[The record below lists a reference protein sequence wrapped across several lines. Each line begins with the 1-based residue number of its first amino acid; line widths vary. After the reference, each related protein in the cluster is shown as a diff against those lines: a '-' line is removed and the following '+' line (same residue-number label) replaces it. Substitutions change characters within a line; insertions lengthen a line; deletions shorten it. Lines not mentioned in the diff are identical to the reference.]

1 MKVSLKVSGMTCA
14 NCARAIELTL
24 KKLHGVSD
32 VKVSFEL
39 GRVWVEFNEELLSL
53 ENIKEAIESL
63 GYTVEREEVKQY
75 ETYILA
81 FCWLSGAVVMLS
93 MFWHNPWSV
102 YLQALL
108 ATIGQ
113 LVGGFKFYRSAYYS
127 LKARTG
133 NMDLL
138 VALGST
144 SALLYSYLAL
154 FKLIPEEPL
163 FETSL
168 FLITFVRT
176 GKFLEERA
184 KRKATESLRRMFGLQ
199 SLRVK
204 VLKEGKEEE
213 KGVYEVFI
221 GDKIVLRTGDM
232 VPLDCRLV
240 GGRVVVDESMLT
252 GESLPVLKEEGDLL
266 LSGSVVLNGYGVAK
280 VEKSFAK
287 SYVSLLIK
295 LVESAL
301 VKKPKVQRLADR
313 VSHYFVQFVIALSLL
328 VFLLW
333 FFKTEDI
340 QRAITFSLAV
350 MVISCPCAFG
360 IAVPLAIM
368 VGLTRA
374 YQRGVL
380 IKNPEAFEKKID
392 ILLMDKTGTLTEGKP
407 KVKEVRS
414 YGDYLDLAY
423 SLSLKS
429 NHPYSVAIRE
439 YCQSLGAKQLSL
451 KDCREEVGV
460 GVFCEGYMLGKGKNG
475 QTVLAQDGKVL
486 AEFYFEESIKESA
499 KEVLEYFKRMGIEVI
514 LVSGDDEERVKRVA
528 ERLNIE
534 KWFAKRDP
542 QGKLK
547 ILEELQ
553 AKGYRVAMV
562 GDGTNDAPVLAKA
575 DLSFAMGSGTDVAKF
590 STDVILNSGLA
601 GLREF
606 FELSQWV
613 RRRIK
618 QNLLWA
624 FGYNILAIPIAG
636 GVFYPYLFIKPEFA
650 GLLMALSSLSV
661 VINSLRR

>member
-1 MKVSLKVSGMTCA
+1 
-14 NCARAIELTL
+14 
-24 KKLHGVSD
+24 
-32 VKVSFEL
+32 
-39 GRVWVEFNEELLSL
+39 
-53 ENIKEAIESL
+53 
-63 GYTVEREEVKQY
+63 
-75 ETYILA
+75 
-81 FCWLSGAVVMLS
+81 
-93 MFWHNPWSV
+93 
-102 YLQALL
+102 LQALL
-108 ATIGQ
+108 ATLVQ

-133 NMDLL
+133 NVDLL

-144 SALLYSYLAL
+144 SALLYSYLAM
-154 FKLIPEEPL
+154 FKFIPEEPL

-184 KRKATESLRRMFGLQ
+184 KRKASESLRRMFGLQ

-240 GGRVVVDESMLT
+240 EGKVVVDESMLT
-252 GESLPVLKEEGDLL
+252 GESLPVLKKEGDLL
-266 LSGSVVLNGYGVAK
+266 LSGSVVLNGYGIAK
-280 VEKSFAK
+280 VEKSFTK

-313 VSHYFVQFVIALSLL
+313 VSHYFVQFVIALSFL

-333 FFKTEDI
+333 FFRTGDI
-340 QRAITFSLAV
+340 QKAITFSLAV

-368 VGLTRA
+368 VGLIRA
-374 YQRGVL
+374 YQRGVFV
-380 IKNPEAFEKKID
+380 KNPEAFEKKVD

-439 YCQSLGAKQLSL
+439 YCQSLGAKQISL

-475 QTVLAQDGKVL
+475 QTVLAHDGKVL

-528 ERLNIE
+528 GQLNIE

-542 QGKLK
+542 QGKLE

-590 STDVILNSGLA
+590 STDVILNSGSA
-601 GLREF
+601 GLKEF

-650 GLLMALSSLSV
+650 GLLMALSSLRV

>member
-39 GRVWVEFNEELLSL
+39 GRVWVEFNEEFLSL
-53 ENIKEAIESL
+53 ESIKEAIESL
-63 GYTVEREEVKQY
+63 GYTVEKEEVKHY
-75 ETYILA
+75 EPYILA

-102 YLQALL
+102 YLQAFL
-108 ATIGQ
+108 ATLVQ

-154 FKLIPEEPL
+154 FNLIPEEPL

-204 VLKEGKEEE
+204 VLTEGKEEE

-240 GGRVVVDESMLT
+240 EGKVVVDESMLT

-313 VSHYFVQFVIALSLL
+313 VSHYFVQFVIALSFL

-333 FFKTEDI
+333 FFKTGDI
-340 QRAITFSLAV
+340 QKAITFSLAV

-368 VGLTRA
+368 VGLIRA

-380 IKNPEAFEKKID
+380 VKNPEAFEKKVD

-499 KEVLEYFKRMGIEVI
+499 REVLEYFKRMGIEVI
-514 LVSGDDEERVKRVA
+514 LISGDEEERVKRVA
-528 ERLNIE
+528 GQLNIE

-590 STDVILNSGLA
+590 STDVILNSGLV

-613 RRRIK
+613 RRRVK

-636 GVFYPYLFIKPEFA
+636 GVFYPHLFIKPEFA

>member
-24 KKLHGVSD
+24 KKLYGVSD

-53 ENIKEAIESL
+53 ESIKEAIESL
-63 GYTVEREEVKQY
+63 GYTVEGEEVKHY
-75 ETYILA
+75 EPYILA
-81 FCWLSGAVVMLS
+81 LCWLSGAVVMLS

-108 ATIGQ
+108 ATLVQ

-204 VLKEGKEEE
+204 VLEEGKEEE

-240 GGRVVVDESMLT
+240 EGKVVVDESMLT
-252 GESLPVLKEEGDLL
+252 GESLPVLKEEGNLL
-266 LSGSVVLNGYGVAK
+266 LSGSVVLNGYGVAR

-301 VKKPKVQRLADR
+301 VQKPKVQRLADR
-313 VSHYFVQFVIALSLL
+313 VSHYFVQFVIALSFL

-333 FFKTEDI
+333 FFKTGDI

-368 VGLTRA
+368 VGLIRA

-380 IKNPEAFEKKID
+380 VKNPEAFEKK
-392 ILLMDKTGTLTEGKP
+392 G
-407 KVKEVRS
+407 
-414 YGDYLDLAY
+414 
-423 SLSLKS
+423 
-429 NHPYSVAIRE
+429 
-439 YCQSLGAKQLSL
+439 
-451 KDCREEVGV
+451 
-460 GVFCEGYMLGKGKNG
+460 
-475 QTVLAQDGKVL
+475 
-486 AEFYFEESIKESA
+486 
-499 KEVLEYFKRMGIEVI
+499 
-514 LVSGDDEERVKRVA
+514 
-528 ERLNIE
+528 
-534 KWFAKRDP
+534 
-542 QGKLK
+542 
-547 ILEELQ
+547 
-553 AKGYRVAMV
+553 
-562 GDGTNDAPVLAKA
+562 
-575 DLSFAMGSGTDVAKF
+575 
-590 STDVILNSGLA
+590 
-601 GLREF
+601 
-606 FELSQWV
+606 
-613 RRRIK
+613 
-618 QNLLWA
+618 
-624 FGYNILAIPIAG
+624 
-636 GVFYPYLFIKPEFA
+636 
-650 GLLMALSSLSV
+650 
-661 VINSLRR
+661 

>member
-53 ENIKEAIESL
+53 ESIKEAIESL
-63 GYTVEREEVKQY
+63 GYTVEGEEVKQY
-75 ETYILA
+75 EAYMLA
-81 FCWLSGAVVMLS
+81 LCWLSGAVVMLS
-93 MFWHNPWSV
+93 MFWHNLWSV

-108 ATIGQ
+108 ATLVQ

-154 FKLIPEEPL
+154 FELIPEEPL

-240 GGRVVVDESMLT
+240 EGKVVVDESMLT
-252 GESLPVLKEEGDLL
+252 GESLPALKKEGDLL
-266 LSGSVVLNGYGVAK
+266 LSGSVVLNGYGVAR

-301 VKKPKVQRLADR
+301 VQKPKVQRLADR
-313 VSHYFVQFVIALSLL
+313 VSHYFVQFVIALSFL

-333 FFKTEDI
+333 FFKTGDI
-340 QRAITFSLAV
+340 QRVITFSLAV

-368 VGLTRA
+368 VGLIRA

-380 IKNPEAFEKKID
+380 VKNPEAFEKKVD

-439 YCQSLGAKQLSL
+439 YCQNLGAKQLSL

-460 GVFCEGYMLGKGKNG
+460 GVFCEGYMLGKGKDG

-486 AEFYFEESIKESA
+486 AEFYFEESIKASA
-499 KEVLEYFKRMGIEVI
+499 REVLEYFKRMGIEVI

-528 ERLNIE
+528 GQLNIE
-534 KWFAKRDP
+534 KWFARRDP
-542 QGKLK
+542 EGKLK

>member
-24 KKLHGVSD
+24 KKLHGVYD

-39 GRVWVEFNEELLSL
+39 GRAWVEFNEELLSL

-75 ETYILA
+75 EAYILA
-81 FCWLSGAVVMLS
+81 LCWLSGAVVMLS

-108 ATIGQ
+108 ATLVQ

-213 KGVYEVFI
+213 KGVHEVFI
-221 GDKIVLRTGDM
+221 GDEIVLRTGDM
-232 VPLDCRLV
+232 VSLDCRLV
-240 GGRVVVDESMLT
+240 EGKVVVDESMLT

-313 VSHYFVQFVIALSLL
+313 VSHYFVQFVIALSFL

-333 FFKTEDI
+333 FFRTGDI
-340 QRAITFSLAV
+340 QKAITFSLAV

-380 IKNPEAFEKKID
+380 VKNPEAFEKKVD

-407 KVKEVRS
+407 KVKGVRS

-475 QTVLAQDGKVL
+475 QTVLSQNGKVL
-486 AEFYFEESIKESA
+486 AEFYFEESIKASA
-499 KEVLEYFKRMGIEVI
+499 KEVVEYFKRMGIEVI

-528 ERLNIE
+528 QQLNIE

-542 QGKLK
+542 QGKLE

-575 DLSFAMGSGTDVAKF
+575 NLSFAMGSGTDVAKF

-601 GLREF
+601 ELKEF

-613 RRRIK
+613 SKRVK

-636 GVFYPYLFIKPEFA
+636 GVFYPHLFIKPEFA

>member
-53 ENIKEAIESL
+53 ENIKETIESL

-75 ETYILA
+75 EAYILA

-108 ATIGQ
+108 ATLGQ

-240 GGRVVVDESMLT
+240 EGKVVVDESMLT

-313 VSHYFVQFVIALSLL
+313 VSHYFVQFVIALSFL

-333 FFKTEDI
+333 FFKTGDI

-380 IKNPEAFEKKID
+380 VKNPEAFEKKVD

-439 YCQSLGAKQLSL
+439 YCQNLGAKQLSL

-528 ERLNIE
+528 EQLNIE

-542 QGKLK
+542 QGKLE

-601 GLREF
+601 GLKEF

-613 RRRIK
+613 RRRVK

-636 GVFYPYLFIKPEFA
+636 GVFYPHLFIKPEFA

>member
-39 GRVWVEFNEELLSL
+39 GRVWVEFNEELLSS

-63 GYTVEREEVKQY
+63 GYTVEKDDVKQY

-108 ATIGQ
+108 ATLGQ

-154 FKLIPEEPL
+154 FKLIPEEPQEPL

-204 VLKEGKEEE
+204 ILKEGKEEE
-213 KGVYEVFI
+213 KEAYEVFI

-240 GGRVVVDESMLT
+240 EGKVVVDESMLT
-252 GESLPVLKEEGDLL
+252 GESLPVLKKEGDLL

-280 VEKSFAK
+280 VEKSFSK

-313 VSHYFVQFVIALSLL
+313 VSHYFVQFVIALSFL

-333 FFKTEDI
+333 FFKTGDI

-380 IKNPEAFEKKID
+380 IKNPEAFEKKVD

-423 SLSLKS
+423 SLFLKS

-451 KDCREEVGV
+451 KDCRGEVGV

-475 QTVLAQDGKVL
+475 QTVLVQDGKVL

-528 ERLNIE
+528 EQLNIE
-534 KWFAKRDP
+534 K
-542 QGKLK
+542 
-547 ILEELQ
+547 
-553 AKGYRVAMV
+553 
-562 GDGTNDAPVLAKA
+562 
-575 DLSFAMGSGTDVAKF
+575 
-590 STDVILNSGLA
+590 
-601 GLREF
+601 
-606 FELSQWV
+606 
-613 RRRIK
+613 
-618 QNLLWA
+618 
-624 FGYNILAIPIAG
+624 
-636 GVFYPYLFIKPEFA
+636 
-650 GLLMALSSLSV
+650 
-661 VINSLRR
+661 

>member
-24 KKLHGVSD
+24 RKLHGVSD

-63 GYTVEREEVKQY
+63 GYIVEREKVKHY
-75 ETYILA
+75 EPYILA

-102 YLQALL
+102 YLQVLL
-108 ATIGQ
+108 ATLVQ

-144 SALLYSYLAL
+144 FALLYSYLAL

-184 KRKATESLRRMFGLQ
+184 KRKATESLRRMLGLQ
-199 SLRVK
+199 SLRIK

-232 VPLDCRLV
+232 VPLDCKLV
-240 GGRVVVDESMLT
+240 EGKVVVDESMLT
-252 GESLPVLKEEGDLL
+252 GESLPVLKKEGDLL
-266 LSGSVVLNGYGVAK
+266 LSGSVVLNGYGIAK

-313 VSHYFVQFVIALSLL
+313 VSHYFVQFVIALSFL

-333 FFKTEDI
+333 FFKTGDI
-340 QRAITFSLAV
+340 QKAITFSLAV
-350 MVISCPCAFG
+350 VVISCPCAFG

-368 VGLTRA
+368 VGLIRA

-380 IKNPEAFEKKID
+380 VKNPEAFEKKVD
-392 ILLMDKTGTLTEGKP
+392 ILLMDKTGTLTEGKL

-414 YGDYLDLAY
+414 YGDYLDIAY

-439 YCQSLGAKQLSL
+439 YCQSLGAKQISL

-475 QTVLAQDGKVL
+475 QTVLAHDGKVL
-486 AEFYFEESIKESA
+486 AEFYFEESIRESA
-499 KEVLEYFKRMGIEVI
+499 KEVLEYFKRKGIEVI
-514 LVSGDDEERVKRVA
+514 LVSGDKEERVKRVA
-528 ERLNIE
+528 QQLNIE

-542 QGKLK
+542 QGKLE

-553 AKGYRVAMV
+553 AKGYKVAMV

-575 DLSFAMGSGTDVAKF
+575 DLSFAMGSGTDAAKF

-601 GLREF
+601 GLKEF

-613 RRRIK
+613 RRRMK

-636 GVFYPYLFIKPEFA
+636 GVFYPHLFIKPEFA

>member
-1 MKVSLKVSGMTCA
+1 M
-14 NCARAIELTL
+14 
-24 KKLHGVSD
+24 
-32 VKVSFEL
+32 
-39 GRVWVEFNEELLSL
+39 
-53 ENIKEAIESL
+53 
-63 GYTVEREEVKQY
+63 
-75 ETYILA
+75 
-81 FCWLSGAVVMLS
+81 
-93 MFWHNPWSV
+93 
-102 YLQALL
+102 QALL
-108 ATIGQ
+108 ATLVQ

-133 NMDLL
+133 NVDLL

-144 SALLYSYLAL
+144 SALLYSYLAM
-154 FKLIPEEPL
+154 FKFIPEEPL

-184 KRKATESLRRMFGLQ
+184 KRKASESLRRMFGLQ

-240 GGRVVVDESMLT
+240 EGKVVVDESMLT
-252 GESLPVLKEEGDLL
+252 GESLPVLKKEGDLL
-266 LSGSVVLNGYGVAK
+266 LSGSVVLNGYGIAK
-280 VEKSFAK
+280 VEKSFTK

-313 VSHYFVQFVIALSLL
+313 VSHYFVQFVIALSFL

-333 FFKTEDI
+333 FFRTGDI
-340 QRAITFSLAV
+340 QKAITFSLAV

-368 VGLTRA
+368 VGLIRA
-374 YQRGVL
+374 YQRGVFV
-380 IKNPEAFEKKID
+380 KNPEAFEKKVD

-439 YCQSLGAKQLSL
+439 YCQSLGAKQISL

-475 QTVLAQDGKVL
+475 QTVLAHDGKVL

-528 ERLNIE
+528 GQLNIE

-542 QGKLK
+542 QGKLE

-590 STDVILNSGLA
+590 STDVILNSGSA
-601 GLREF
+601 GLKEF

-650 GLLMALSSLSV
+650 GLLMALSSLRV

>member
-14 NCARAIELTL
+14 NCARAMELTL

-32 VKVSFEL
+32 VKASFEL
-39 GRVWVEFNEELLSL
+39 GRVWVEFNEEFLSL
-53 ENIKEAIESL
+53 ESVKETIESL
-63 GYTVEREEVKQY
+63 GYTVEKEEVKNY
-75 ETYILA
+75 EPYILA

-108 ATIGQ
+108 ATLVQ

-127 LKARTG
+127 LKARIG

-154 FKLIPEEPL
+154 FKLIAEEPL

-204 VLKEGKEEE
+204 VLKEGKEKE
-213 KGVYEVFI
+213 KGVYEVFV
-221 GDKIVLRTGDM
+221 GDEIVLRTGDM

-240 GGRVVVDESMLT
+240 EGKVVVDESMLT

-266 LSGSVVLNGYGVAK
+266 LSRSVVLNGYGVAK

-313 VSHYFVQFVIALSLL
+313 VSHYFVQFVIVLSFL

-333 FFKTEDI
+333 FFKTGDI
-340 QRAITFSLAV
+340 QKAITFSLAV

-368 VGLTRA
+368 VGLIRA

-380 IKNPEAFEKKID
+380 VKNPEAFEKKVD

-486 AEFYFEESIKESA
+486 AEFYFEESIKASA

-514 LVSGDDEERVKRVA
+514 LVSGDEEERVKRVA
-528 ERLNIE
+528 QELNIE

-542 QGKLK
+542 QGKLE

-613 RRRIK
+613 RSRIK

-636 GVFYPYLFIKPEFA
+636 GVFYPHLFIKPEFA

>member
-1 MKVSLKVSGMTCA
+1 MEVSLKVSGMTCA

-53 ENIKEAIESL
+53 ENIKETIESL
-63 GYTVEREEVKQY
+63 GYTVEKEEVKQY
-75 ETYILA
+75 EPYILA

-108 ATIGQ
+108 ATLVQ

-176 GKFLEERA
+176 GKFLEEKA

-199 SLRVK
+199 SLRIK
-204 VLKEGKEEE
+204 VLKEDKEEE

-232 VPLDCRLV
+232 VPLDCKLV
-240 GGRVVVDESMLT
+240 EGKVVVDESMLT

-266 LSGSVVLNGYGVAK
+266 LSGSVVLNGYGVAR
-280 VEKSFAK
+280 VEKSFTK

-301 VKKPKVQRLADR
+301 VKKPRVQRLADR
-313 VSHYFVQFVIALSLL
+313 ISHYFVQFVIVLSFL

-333 FFKTEDI
+333 FFKTWDI
-340 QRAITFSLAV
+340 QKATTFSLAV

-368 VGLTRA
+368 VGLIRA

-380 IKNPEAFEKKID
+380 VKNPEAFEKKVD

-407 KVKEVRS
+407 RVKEVRS

-439 YCQSLGAKQLSL
+439 YCQSFGAKQLSL

-475 QTVLAQDGKVL
+475 QTVLAQNGKVL
-486 AEFYFEESIKESA
+486 AEFYFEESIRESA

-514 LVSGDDEERVKRVA
+514 LVSGDDKERVKKVA
-528 ERLNIE
+528 EQLNIE

-601 GLREF
+601 GLKEF
-606 FELSQWV
+606 FELSRWV

-618 QNLLWA
+618 ENLLWA
-624 FGYNILAIPIAG
+624 FGYNVLAIPIAG
-636 GVFYPYLFIKPEFA
+636 GLFYPHLFIKPEFA

-661 VINSLRR
+661 VINSFRR

>member
-14 NCARAIELTL
+14 NCARTIELTL

-63 GYTVEREEVKQY
+63 GYIVEKEEVKQC
-75 ETYILA
+75 EPYILA

-102 YLQALL
+102 YLQTLL
-108 ATIGQ
+108 ATIVQ

-138 VALGST
+138 VALDST

-154 FKLIPEEPL
+154 FKFIPEEPL

-184 KRKATESLRRMFGLQ
+184 KRKAAEGLRRMFGLQ

-204 VLKEGKEEE
+204 VIKEGREEE

-240 GGRVVVDESMLT
+240 EGKVVVDESMLT
-252 GESLPVLKEEGDLL
+252 GESLPILKKEGDLL
-266 LSGSVVLNGYGVAK
+266 LSGSVVLNGYGTAK
-280 VEKSFAK
+280 VERSFAK

-301 VKKPKVQRLADR
+301 VKKPKVQRLADKI
-313 VSHYFVQFVIALSLL
+313 SHYFVQFVIALSFL

-333 FFKTEDI
+333 FFKTGDI
-340 QRAITFSLAV
+340 QKAITFSLAV

-368 VGLTRA
+368 VGLLRA
-374 YQRGVL
+374 YQKGVFV
-380 IKNPEAFEKKID
+380 KNPEAFEKKVD
-392 ILLMDKTGTLTEGKP
+392 ILLMDKTGTLTGGKP

-414 YGDYLDLAY
+414 YGDYLDIAY

-439 YCQSLGAKQLSL
+439 YCQGLGAKQLLL

-460 GVFCEGYMLGKGKNG
+460 GVFCEGYMLGKGKDG
-475 QTVLAQDGKVL
+475 KTVLAQDGKVL
-486 AEFYFEESIKESA
+486 AEFYFEESIKASA

-514 LVSGDDEERVKRVA
+514 LVSGDDEERVKKVA
-528 ERLNIE
+528 QQLNIE

-542 QGKLK
+542 QGKLE

-636 GVFYPYLFIKPEFA
+636 GVFYPHLFIKPEFA
-650 GLLMALSSLSV
+650 GLLMVLSSLSV